1 MVKAKRFYKTGCIAG
16 VSTFDNG
23 VQDGIMRAWHENGH
37 KGVDL
42 LWHENGRRMRK
53 IKFKD
58 GLERVWLEDGTLG
71 RKTRYKDGLVQSNLL
86 VGLGWVGL
94 SCRSPAWI
102 FGLTIVESTI
112 THN

>member
-1 MVKAKRFYKTGCIAG
+1 
-16 VSTFDNG
+16 
-23 VQDGIMRAWHENGH
+23 MRAWYENG
-37 KGVDL
+37 KKRLEATYKNGVRHGLDL
-42 LWHENGRRMRK
+42 LWYENGQLMRK

-58 GLERVWLEDGTLG
+58 GLKHGVERVWLEDGTLG
-71 RKTRYKDGLVQSNLL
+71 RKTRYKDGLVQSNPL
-86 VGLGWVGL
+86 VGL